1 MFKTFFP
8 PQTDGMI
15 RSSFNIGCSESKVIF
30 KWRKTNK
37 NNNKK
42 RMKRLY
48 RPLQGANVRTSCISQ
63 TQSTRPVMNTQK
75 SPPWAC
81 DKGCAEACAER
92 FSALNPYS
100 RCEGERRKGGRGR
113 GEKNYASHFRKSGH
127 ARLIRGCFSF
137 SQCFRA
143 GVFPFLST
151 PPPRSLWLAPF
162 PSLFGKFQ
170 HDAFASKLR
179 AQRKRRHCRLVEIE
193 RFALG
198 GAQNRPPRP
207 LGGFDTNPRW
217 RLIMQSARSRSYGKI
232 GDFEQ
237 SNLSGDTYEIH
248 WSYLL
253 STPKNIQVSVKLIT
267 CSMVP
272 GSWLSR
278 ACRCSPETCKC
289 LP

>member
-1 MFKTFFP
+1 MFSCNVVSRWA
-8 PQTDGMI
+8 QLV
-15 RSSFNIGCSESKVIF
+15 SFLNCLLDVELSRIAIYKNELHLKL
-30 KWRKTNK
+30 KLHQLWRIASWLSQDK
-37 NNNKK
+37 NNDKLTM
-42 RMKRLY
+42 RGFGLERLF
-48 RPLQGANVRTSCISQ
+48 
-63 TQSTRPVMNTQK
+63 
-75 SPPWAC
+75 
-81 DKGCAEACAER
+81 GCLLL
-92 FSALNPYS
+92 SAT
-100 RCEGERRKGGRGR
+100 
-113 GEKNYASHFRKSGH
+113 HFRKSGH

-162 PSLFGKFQ
+162 PSLLGKFQ

-179 AQRKRRHCRLVEIE
+179 AQRKRLHCRLVEIE

-207 LGGFDTNPRW
+207 LSGFDTNPRW
-217 RLIMQSARSRSYGKI
+217 WLIMQSARSRSYGKI

-253 STPKNIQVSVKLIT
+253 GKPKNIQVSVKLIT

-278 ACRCSPETCKC
+278 ACQCSPETCKC